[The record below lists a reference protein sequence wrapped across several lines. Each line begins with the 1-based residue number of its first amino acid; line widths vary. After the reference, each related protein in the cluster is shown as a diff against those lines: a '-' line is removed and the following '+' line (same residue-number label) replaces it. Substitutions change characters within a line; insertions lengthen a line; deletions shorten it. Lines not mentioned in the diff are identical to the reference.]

1 MKNVASQ
8 SLEVKKLVYLYLLHY
23 AEKRPDEALLSI
35 NCFQKDLSDINPLV
49 RAYAL
54 RAMAGIRLHVVAP
67 LVLVAI
73 GKCARDPSPYVRKC
87 AAHAVTKLHDLHL
100 EENTSA
106 IEELV
111 SVLLSDNSPIVVGA
125 AVVAFKSAC
134 PDNLSLI
141 GKNFRRLCEILP
153 DVDEWGQIILMEILL
168 RYVIAR
174 HGLVRESIIFT
185 SNPTMSCQSEKGSA
199 NVPDMVDNDS
209 GFTRGDMCDF
219 KSSMSMYRYYF
230 EGQEELLSFPSYENG
245 CDDKLSNLAQ
255 TSSQNDSVKL
265 LLQCTSPL
273 FWSQNSAV
281 VLAAAGVHWIMAPK
295 EEVKMM
301 VKPLL
306 FLLRSTRASKYVVLC
321 NVQMFAKAAPSL
333 FEPYFEDFFISSSD
347 LYQTRAL
354 KLEILSTIA
363 TDSSIQIILEEFQD
377 YIKDPDKRFVA
388 DTVAAIGLCAQR
400 LPSVANVCLG
410 GLLALTVQ
418 ESSTGNPGEME
429 RGAGVM
435 VEAIMSIKA
444 IIKHNPVSHEK
455 IIVRLAQY
463 LDTIKEP
470 AARALIVWILGEYC
484 SVGEIIPKIVP
495 TVLQYLAQCF
505 SSEEL
510 ETKHQILN
518 TTAKVVLYAQEEE
531 IQMLRM
537 ILTYIVELAK
547 CDLNYDIR
555 DRARLVEKL
564 TPCHTTSP
572 CQEEDISYLSP
583 GGIYNEFMKN
593 LFTGRLPEA
602 TYPSHEIRFY
612 LPGSL
617 SHIVLHAAP
626 GYGPLPKPCSLLDN
640 DLSLSSELVL
650 RSKVPSRKV
659 FGRDSFETDEPETA
673 SGSSYEESG
682 SNYGSK
688 HSVVSSV
695 NSEGTGSTSD
705 SSGNGSE
712 VSHLASNGAGD
723 DKGPLVHFSDG
734 GSDHGESSQIAA
746 DNISSFSSGLEQL
759 MSKSA
764 LESWLDDQPSTSSLQ
779 NSSQQATARIS
790 IKDLGLNIKPK
801 LHTLLDPTNGNG
813 LRVEY
818 SFSSEISSISPLLV
832 CIEVSFSNC
841 STEIL
846 SSIVVKDDESDG
858 NLESASDVP
867 VILPVEEIESLDPGQ
882 TTKKV
887 LQVRLR
893 HHLLPIKLAVFS
905 TGKKY
910 MTKLWPEM
918 GYFLR
923 PLFMNSEDF
932 TDKQSHLRG
941 MFECVK
947 RCAFSDHIRE
957 LDSESQSS
965 MHGDKIFVVSRSLA
979 SKVLS
984 NANLYLVSVD
994 LPVSFNI
1001 DDASGLCLR
1010 FSGEILSS
1018 SKPCLIMLHTEGR
1031 CFDPLD
1037 VTVKINCEDT
1047 VFSLNLL
1054 NRLVALL
1061 S

>member
-1 MKNVASQ
+1 
-8 SLEVKKLVYLYLLHY
+8 
-23 AEKRPDEALLSI
+23 
-35 NCFQKDLSDINPLV
+35 
-49 RAYAL
+49 
-54 RAMAGIRLHVVAP
+54 MAGIRLHVVAP
-67 LVLVAI
+67 LVIVAI

-87 AAHAVTKLHDLHL
+87 AAHALTKLHDLHL

-111 SVLLSDNSPIVVGA
+111 GVLLNDGSPVVVGA

-134 PDNLSLI
+134 PNNLSLI
-141 GKNFRRLCEILP
+141 GKIFRRLCEALP
-153 DVDEWGQIILMEILL
+153 DVDEWGQIILIEILL
-168 RYVIAR
+168 RYVIAK

-185 SNPTMSCQSEKGSA
+185 SNSTTSCQSDKDSADVPTVEK
-199 NVPDMVDNDS
+199 DC
-209 GFTRGDMCDF
+209 GFTSGDMCDF
-219 KSSMSMYRYYF
+219 KSSISMYRYYF

-245 CDDKLSNLAQ
+245 CGDKLSNLAQ
-255 TSSQNDSVKL
+255 TSSENDSVKL

-295 EEVKMM
+295 EEVNRM

-306 FLLRSTRASKYVVLC
+306 FLLRSTCPSKYVVLC
-321 NVQMFAKAAPSL
+321 NIQMFAKAAPSL

-377 YIKDPDKRFVA
+377 YIKDSDKRFVA

-400 LPSVANVCLG
+400 LPSVANVCLE
-410 GLLALTVQ
+410 GLLALTAQ
-418 ESSTGNPGEME
+418 ESCTVNLGEME
-429 RGAGVM
+429 RRAGVM

-444 IIKHNPVSHEK
+444 IIKQNPVSHEK
-455 IIVRLAQY
+455 IIVRLARY
-463 LDTIKEP
+463 LDTIKDP

-484 SVGEIIPKIVP
+484 NVGEIIPKIVP

-531 IQMLRM
+531 LEMLKM

-547 CDLNYDIR
+547 CDLNHDIR

-564 TPCHTTSP
+564 LPCHITSP
-572 CQEEDISYLSP
+572 CQEEGISYLPP
-583 GGIYNEFMKN
+583 GRRIYHEFMEN
-593 LFTGRLPEA
+593 LFKRRLPEA
-602 TYPSHEIRFY
+602 TYLNNEIRFY

-626 GYGPLPKPCSLLDN
+626 GYGPLPKPSSLLDV
-640 DLSLSSELVL
+640 DITVG
-650 RSKVPSRKV
+650 SKMPSRKV
-659 FGRDSFETDEPETA
+659 FSGDSFETDEPETG

-682 SNYGSK
+682 SIYDSQQ
-688 HSVVSSV
+688 SVVSSV
-695 NSEGTGSTSD
+695 NGEGTGFTSD
-705 SSGNGSE
+705 SGGNSSE
-712 VSHLASNGAGD
+712 ESHQALNGVGD
-723 DKGPLVHFSDG
+723 NKGPLVHFSDA
-734 GSDHGESSQIAA
+734 GSDRGQSSQIVEE
-746 DNISSFSSGLEQL
+746 NISSSLSSGLEQL

-764 LESWLDDQPSTSSLQ
+764 LESWLDDQPSAISLQ
-779 NSSQQATARIS
+779 NSGQQSTARIS
-790 IKDLGLNIKPK
+790 IKDLVLNIKPK
-801 LHTLLDPTNGNG
+801 LHTLLDPTNANG
-813 LRVEY
+813 LKVEY

-832 CIEVSFSNC
+832 CVEVSFGNC
-841 STEIL
+841 STEL
-846 SSIVVKDDESDG
+846 LTNIVVKDGECDGSSEPATQVLEKHESLS
-858 NLESASDVP
+858 NASDVP
-867 VILPVEEIESLDPGQ
+867 VILPVEEIETLAPGQ

-887 LQVRLR
+887 LQVRLH

-905 TGKKY
+905 NGRKY

-923 PLFMNSEDF
+923 PLFMNAEDF
-932 TDKQSHLRG
+932 TDKQSQLRG
-941 MFECVK
+941 MFECAK
-947 RCAFSDHIRE
+947 RCTFSDHIRE

-965 MHGDKIFVVSRSLA
+965 VHGDKIFVVSRSLA

-984 NANLYLVSVD
+984 NANLYLLSVD
-994 LPVSFNI
+994 MPVSFNI

-1018 SKPCLIMLHTEGR
+1018 SKPCLITLDAEGR
-1031 CFDPLD
+1031 CFDPLN
-1037 VTVKINCEDT
+1037 VTVRINCEDT
-1047 VFSLNLL
+1047 VFGLNLL
-1054 NRLVALL
+1054 NRLVTLL